1 MLWVGIAFGSTVQAT
16 ALLSPNT
23 ADGLGEEGGSGTW
36 PFILI
41 SVSPAVTLSRATPE
55 HCAFPR

>member
-1 MLWVGIAFGSTVQAT
+1 MLWIGIAFGSTVQAT
-16 ALLSPNT
+16 ALHSPNT

-41 SVSPAVTLSRATPE
+41 SVSPGTQ
-55 HCAFPR
+55 